1 MTSIERAKPADRAAI
16 ETLLVAADLPLI
28 GLELA
33 IATAV
38 VARDGDN
45 VVGCAAVEPY
55 GSAGLLRSVAVTKTL
70 RGTGLGRRL
79 VAEAEAFAAES
90 GIETLFLLT
99 ESAEDWFPR
108 LGYEASTRNAVP
120 ATLAASPEF
129 TDACPNSAAVFR
141 KTIATGWRSRR

>member
-16 ETLLVAADLPLI
+16 ETLLVAADLPLT

-38 VARDGDN
+38 VARDGEAI
-45 VVGCAAVEPY
+45 VGCAAIEPY
-55 GSAGLLRSVAVTKTL
+55 GSAGLLRSVAVTEAL
-70 RGTGLGRRL
+70 RGSGLGRRL
-79 VAEAEAFAAES
+79 VVEAEAFAAKS

-99 ESAEDWFPR
+99 ETAEEWFPR
-108 LGYEASTRNAVP
+108 LGYSASTRSTVP

-129 TDACPNSAAVFR
+129 TDACPESAAVFR
-141 KTIATGWRSRR
+141 KYIAAG

>member
-33 IATAV
+33 LATAV
-38 VARDGDN
+38 VARDGDTI
-45 VVGCAAVEPY
+45 VGCAAVEPY
-55 GSAGLLRSVAVTKTL
+55 GSVGLLRSVAVTEAL

-79 VAEAEAFAAES
+79 VVEAEAFAAES
-90 GIETLFLLT
+90 GIDTLFLLT
-99 ESAEDWFPR
+99 ETAEDWFPR
-108 LGYEASTRNAVP
+108 LGYSAWPRSTVP

-129 TDACPNSAAVFR
+129 TDACPDSAAVFR
-141 KTIATGWRSRR
+141 KTIAAG